1 MRGSKA
7 RGGRRRPDQPAKDD
21 TAEGGASAPPA
32 MRRFKAGFRWEHVEL
47 EPYKIAAHSGGEF
60 RGAARQVLAGKRGEQ
75 IGFHV
80 RYFELEPGGFTSLEQ
95 HRHSHV
101 VIGVR
106 GRGTVRTGKAR
117 YSLGRFDTIYIAPD
131 QPHQLAANG
140 KSPFGFFCIVNARR
154 DRPRPVVEAR
164 TRRLKP

>member
-1 MRGSKA
+1 MPGSKA
-7 RGGRRRPDQPAKDD
+7 HGGRRRPDQ
-21 TAEGGASAPPA
+21 TAEGDAAASAPPA

-60 RGAARQVLAGKRGEQ
+60 RGASRQVLGGKCGEQ

-95 HRHSHV
+95 HGHSHV

-106 GRGTVRTGKAR
+106 GRGTVRCGDAS
-117 YSLGRFDTIYIAPD
+117 YSLGRFDTIYIAPH
-131 QPHQLAANG
+131 QPHQLAASG